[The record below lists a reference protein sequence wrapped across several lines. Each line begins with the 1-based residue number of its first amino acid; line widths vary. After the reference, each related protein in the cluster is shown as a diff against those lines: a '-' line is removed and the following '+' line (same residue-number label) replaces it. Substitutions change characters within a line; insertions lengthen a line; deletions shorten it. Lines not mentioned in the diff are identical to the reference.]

1 MHPVTNL
8 LKRAFMFFK
17 HVFVWICVV
26 LTCRIRSSSAECFM
40 CCSVSAKHIHEIR
53 VTGRILQRTIFKWEK
68 NPSLT
73 GAFLEEG
80 TIPSLEDLK
89 CNMGLRNAGG
99 SVYNVQGSWT
109 GLTLSLW
116 RISGYKSTHLSG
128 YCSNIMLQQVVIITV
143 NILISE

>member
-1 MHPVTNL
+1 
-8 LKRAFMFFK
+8 MFFK

-40 CCSVSAKHIHEIR
+40 CCSVSAKHTWNKSDRQNTSTNHFQMR
-53 VTGRILQRTIFKWEK
+53 AK

-80 TIPSLEDLK
+80 GGWETQEETIPSLEDLK